1 MTTPGEEHE
10 VLAEP
15 PIDALVVP
23 NEGTDAVRGFIPVL
37 GKTRAPVRQGLLVY
51 VARPALLRHCG
62 GKQYTGR
69 QPDEVFD
76 QKIDTI
82 RSRFSTLHDFVIRGR
97 AYFSD
102 EFEIQPEALEKLKQP
117 GVRELLRELGERLA
131 VLEQF
136 TEANIEA
143 ELRKL
148 AIERQV
154 KARRKDKPRIPKL

>member
-69 QPDEVFD
+69 QPDEVLD
-76 QKIDTI
+76 QTGSARCRQVFGHLEAHRKIE
-82 RSRFSTLHDFVIRGR
+82 RCGNL
-97 AYFSD
+97 
-102 EFEIQPEALEKLKQP
+102 
-117 GVRELLRELGERLA
+117 ELLL
-131 VLEQF
+131 Q
-136 TEANIEA
+136 I
-143 ELRKL
+143 
-148 AIERQV
+148 
-154 KARRKDKPRIPKL
+154 